1 MKMRYL
7 IIIGVIIVLLI
18 VLIFLKK
25 EKNIINI
32 YKLSFSYS
40 TGNYMNASVSY
51 ELICKD
57 KCILSFKDDG
67 VSYEDAKKY
76 EVDKKILKEIEII
89 LKQYHV
95 ARWNNFHKYDKNV
108 LDGNSFSFSVSYG
121 NNQEIEASGYMKWPK
136 SYQEVKKK
144 LSEIFD
150 NYMRNEVYI

>member
-1 MKMRYL
+1 MKMKYL
-7 IIIGVIIVLLI
+7 IIIVFIIV
-18 VLIFLKK
+18 IFLVLFYLRK
-25 EKNIINI
+25 EKNITNINKV
-32 YKLSFSYS
+32 YFTYS
-40 TGNYMNASVSY
+40 TGNYINASVSY

-67 VSYEDAKKY
+67 VSYEDAKEY

-121 NNQEIEASGYMKWPK
+121 NKQGIEASGYMKWPK
-136 SYQEVKKK
+136 NYQEVKKE
-144 LSEIFD
+144 LSEIFA
-150 NYMRNEVYI
+150 NYMRNEE